1 MFWKI
6 IWNQFIFFLFFVP
19 ASCFVGQQNTHSL
32 LALVLAPQF
41 VYSSL
46 STTFL
51 LIGLASLALPR
62 RPTVMPTSTTTA
74 ASALT
79 ASHTNPLTRPQRE
92 APGKLS
98 PIKTYQRQK
107 QLLTRVGIFSCL
119 YTMLMICI
127 TSTTFYE
134 WWGRE
139 TWLRAPEPSAA
150 PRAPARPLLQFF
162 VLRLVITL
170 GAGVIT
176 GACIWWPEVTNT
188 YRKLLHC
195 KQSPHKCSP
204 LPSVV
209 HCYNPGGTTGSV
221 PHQIHHLGHL
231 TPPQHPLLH
240 QHTMTNSQMPYRNNK
255 KYRKHRK
262 HHSGS
267 ETQV

>member
-1 MFWKI
+1 MYSF
-6 IWNQFIFFLFFVP
+6 FFL

-32 LALVLAPQF
+32 LVLVLVPQF
-41 VYSSL
+41 GYL
-46 STTFL
+46 SFGTTFL
-51 LIGLASLALPR
+51 LVGLASLALPR
-62 RPTVMPTSTTTA
+62 RPMPTSTSLTA
-74 ASALT
+74 AASTLT
-79 ASHTNPLTRPQRE
+79 VSHTNPLTRQQRE
-92 APGKLS
+92 APCKLS
-98 PIKTYQRQK
+98 PIKIYRRQK

-119 YTMLMICI
+119 YAVLMICI

-134 WWGRE
+134 WWSRE
-139 TWLRAPEPSAA
+139 TWLRAPEPSTT
-150 PRAPARPLLQFF
+150 PRPPVRPLLQFF

-170 GAGVIT
+170 GTGVIT
-176 GACIWWPEVTNT
+176 AACIWWPEVTSM

-195 KQSPHKCSP
+195 KQSPHKCPP

-209 HCYNPGGTTGSV
+209 HCYNGGTTGSV
-221 PHQIHHLGHL
+221 SHHLGHL

-240 QHTMTNSQMPYRNNK
+240 QRTTNSHMPYRNHK